1 MSSASRSGYHQN
13 VCHRHATCQPL
24 QYRLH
29 GITQATNAWLAMAN
43 VGVARD
49 AVHGRILLWS
59 TTFHTM
65 PPQPVYGRNS
75 RRCATCCPLTC
86 PKPAVDSLTCRTAG
100 SESRW
105 QLDHASALWWAGRW
119 AAQPKKEKSPCKS
132 IIYKG
137 FLAGQKIPNRKP
149 PKFSKGM

>member
-1 MSSASRSGYHQN
+1 MVGLRESRSVGKRGIDVVGFQIRLIRQN

-24 QYRLH
+24 QHRLR

-65 PPQPVYGRNS
+65 PPQPAYGRNS
-75 RRCATCCPLTC
+75 RRCATCCPLTA
-86 PKPAVDSLTCRTAG
+86 PETR
-100 SESRW
+100 R
-105 QLDHASALWWAGRW
+105 
-119 AAQPKKEKSPCKS
+119 
-132 IIYKG
+132 
-137 FLAGQKIPNRKP
+137 
-149 PKFSKGM
+149 